1 MRRRLFGIAVCGA
14 ALAVVVVCRPMSL
27 SATDALPG
35 FTGKTLAS
43 GAFADF
49 QVFNQLTHKA
59 LPAGF
64 DGSVWLS
71 MQKTQG
77 PSDVYIQSNT
87 WTAVDPATGAITA
100 STGWHSH
107 PGHSLIIITSGM
119 VTEYEADCTPRIY
132 GPGTPLGATFV
143 DAGGD
148 HVHLIRNEGP
158 VAATGFAVQITPHG
172 AARRNNAA
180 APDSCSALY

>member
-1 MRRRLFGIAVCGA
+1 MRRRVFGIAVCGA
-14 ALAVVVVCRPMSL
+14 ALVVAVVCRPTPL

-35 FTGKTLAS
+35 FTGKTVAS

-49 QVFNQLTHKA
+49 QVFNQVTRKA
-59 LPAGF
+59 LPPGF

-77 PSDVYIQSNT
+77 PSDVFIQSNT
-87 WTAVDPATGAITA
+87 WTAVDAATGAVTA
-100 STGWHSH
+100 STGWQAH
-107 PGHSLIIITSGM
+107 PGHSLMLITSGM

-132 GPGTPLGATFV
+132 GPGSPLGATLV
-143 DAGGD
+143 DPGGD
-148 HVHLIRNEGP
+148 HVHLIRNEGL

-180 APDSCSALY
+180 APDSCPAMY

>member
-71 MQKTQG
+71 MQKTQ
-77 PSDVYIQSNT
+77 
-87 WTAVDPATGAITA
+87 
-100 STGWHSH
+100 
-107 PGHSLIIITSGM
+107 
-119 VTEYEADCTPRIY
+119 
-132 GPGTPLGATFV
+132 
-143 DAGGD
+143 
-148 HVHLIRNEGP
+148 
-158 VAATGFAVQITPHG
+158 
-172 AARRNNAA
+172 
-180 APDSCSALY
+180 